1 MLGAAVDE
9 TLSILW
15 LSTSCPCH
23 FRNISSLHKQL
34 RRRFMLKVITK
45 LVATV
50 FFPTVLPLGSSCIW
64 NGVIQF
70 GPWLSHLLAPTYTK
84 HLVPTCH
91 ESKSYSRPFQASRW
105 VSFVQKWLQ
114 RLMICCKRL
123 SSYKLKLRVVFG
135 AQLGELFRM
144 NPSKPLLGTRKSAS
158 EWPIWNQFTFVF
170 RYANSSNSM
179 YFIVH
184 FNWNLHSNCYKSYVY
199 CICISHS
206 CSDVVD
212 CPPMP
217 SCFVALSIKKTI
229 AQFRGVWRYWLVSIA
244 KKQRKPW
251 ALPRSC
257 VTWLRW
263 YVCGW
268 NDDHFSRFL
277 QKKSKQTLWTSVCNR
292 HQITTLHPV
301 KWCPLQT
308 AHFMF
313 IFVQAQVS
321 IVHLFWLCSLH
332 ASESRS
338 DVLVRHGCVH
348 METAS
353 GDDCNASSFQKRLT
367 QEMRQMSLLHS
378 FADFDI
384 RRGDDRHS
392 EYHALWLWIA
402 RWLRHSFYL

>member
-170 RYANSSNSM
+170 RYAN
-179 YFIVH
+179 
-184 FNWNLHSNCYKSYVY
+184 
-199 CICISHS
+199 
-206 CSDVVD
+206 
-212 CPPMP
+212 
-217 SCFVALSIKKTI
+217 
-229 AQFRGVWRYWLVSIA
+229 
-244 KKQRKPW
+244 
-251 ALPRSC
+251 
-257 VTWLRW
+257 
-263 YVCGW
+263 
-268 NDDHFSRFL
+268 
-277 QKKSKQTLWTSVCNR
+277 
-292 HQITTLHPV
+292 
-301 KWCPLQT
+301 
-308 AHFMF
+308 
-313 IFVQAQVS
+313 
-321 IVHLFWLCSLH
+321 LFH
-332 ASESRS
+332 
-338 DVLVRHGCVH
+338 
-348 METAS
+348 
-353 GDDCNASSFQKRLT
+353 SSF
-367 QEMRQMSLLHS
+367 
-378 FADFDI
+378 
-384 RRGDDRHS
+384 
-392 EYHALWLWIA
+392 
-402 RWLRHSFYL
+402 